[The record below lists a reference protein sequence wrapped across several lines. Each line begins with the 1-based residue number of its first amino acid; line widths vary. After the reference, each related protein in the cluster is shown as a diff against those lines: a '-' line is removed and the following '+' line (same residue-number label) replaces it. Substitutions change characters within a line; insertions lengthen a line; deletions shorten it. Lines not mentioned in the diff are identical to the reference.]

1 MVNYHKMSNF
11 AFNLRAHVRVR
22 TYKIMCAIANSKKTI
37 NKNNK
42 TIMKNKLRSSVC
54 TEGRRMAGARALW
67 VANGMKHEQF
77 GKPIIAIVNSFT
89 QFVPGHTHLHEIG
102 QIVKK
107 EIEALGCYAAEFNTI
122 AVDDGIAMGH
132 DGMLYSLPSRDVI
145 ADSVEYMVNAH
156 KADAMICISNC
167 DKVTPGM
174 LMAAMRLNIPAVFV
188 SGGPMEAGQYKG
200 ENADLITAMVKGGDP
215 TVSDEELKEIEQ
227 CACPGCGACSGMFT
241 ANSMNSLTE
250 AIGLSLPG
258 NGSILATHVNRVQ
271 LFKDAAKL
279 IVKNA
284 FAYYEDGDESVL
296 PRSIATRQAFL
307 NAMTLDIAM
316 GASTNTVLHLLAVA
330 QEGEVDFKMS
340 DIDALSRK
348 VPFLCKLAPNWQK
361 YSIQEEN
368 RAGGI
373 LGILGELAK
382 GNLLDLSCKRV
393 NGATLGEDIKKYSIT
408 GDTIDPEA
416 SRIYHSAP
424 GRKFS
429 NVMGSQ
435 DAQWESLDTDRVNG
449 CIRDIEHAYTKDG
462 GLAVLFGN
470 IAQDGCVVKTAGVAP
485 ELWHFEG
492 PAVVFDSQEDACEG
506 ILGGKVKKGD
516 CVVITHEGPKGGPG
530 MQEMLYPTSYIKSMH
545 MGKECALITD
555 GRFSG
560 GTSGLSI
567 GHISPEAASGGNI
580 GKIKDGDIIVIDIP
594 SRSIN
599 VKLSDEELAARPQQ
613 PLKRNRVISKALRAY
628 AQSVS
633 SADKGGVRIID

>member
-1 MVNYHKMSNF
+1 
-11 AFNLRAHVRVR
+11 
-22 TYKIMCAIANSKKTI
+22 
-37 NKNNK
+37 
-42 TIMKNKLRSSVC
+42 MKHQLRSAVC
-54 TEGRRMAGARALW
+54 TQGRLMAGARALW
-67 VANGMKHEQF
+67 VAAGMKHEQL

-89 QFVPGHTHLHEIG
+89 QFVPGHTHLHEVG

-107 EIEALGCYAAEFNTI
+107 EIESMGCYAAEFNTI

-132 DGMLYSLPSRDVI
+132 DGMLYSLPSRDII

-174 LMAAMRLNIPAVFV
+174 LMAAMRLNIPTIFC
-188 SGGPMEAGQYKG
+188 SGGPMEAGRWKG
-200 ENADLITAMVKGGDP
+200 ENADLITAMIAGGDKS
-215 TVSDEELKEIEQ
+215 VSDDDLTKIEQ
-227 CACPGCGACSGMFT
+227 TTCPGCGCCSGMFT

-250 AIGLSLPG
+250 AIGLALPG
-258 NGSILATHVNRVQ
+258 NGTILATHKNRIQ
-271 LFKDAAKL
+271 LFKDAARQ

-296 PRSIATRQAFL
+296 PRNIATRQAFL

-316 GASTNTVLHLLAVA
+316 GGSTNTVLHLLAVA
-330 QEGEVDFKMS
+330 QEGGVDFKME
-340 DIDALSRK
+340 DIDKLSRK
-348 VPFLCKLAPNWQK
+348 VPCICKLSPNTQK
-361 YSIQEEN
+361 YSVQECN

-373 LGILGELAK
+373 LGILNELKK
-382 GNLLDLSCKRV
+382 GGLVDGSVKRV
-393 NGATLGEDIKKYSIT
+393 DGTTLDEEIKKYDIT
-408 GDTIDPEA
+408 GEHIDPEA

-424 GRKFS
+424 GRRFS
-429 NVMGSQ
+429 TVMGSQ
-435 DAQWESLDTDRVNG
+435 DEQWESLDTDRENG
-449 CIRDIEHAYTKDG
+449 CIRDLQHAYTKDG

-470 IAQDGCVVKTAGVAP
+470 IAQNGCVVKTAGVAP

-506 ILGGKVKKGD
+506 ILGGKVNSGD

-530 MQEMLYPTSYIKSMH
+530 MQEMLYPTSYIKSRH
-545 MGKECALITD
+545 LGKECALITD

-567 GHISPEAASGGNI
+567 GHISPEAAAGGNI

-613 PLKRNRVISKALRAY
+613 PLKRKRVVSKALRAY

>member
-1 MVNYHKMSNF
+1 
-11 AFNLRAHVRVR
+11 
-22 TYKIMCAIANSKKTI
+22 
-37 NKNNK
+37 
-42 TIMKNKLRSSVC
+42 MKHQLRSAVC

-67 VANGMKHEQF
+67 VAAGMKHEQF

-107 EIEALGCYAAEFNTI
+107 EIEAMGCYAAEFNTI
-122 AVDDGIAMGH
+122 AIDDGIAMGH
-132 DGMLYSLPSRDVI
+132 DGMLYSLPSRDII

-174 LMAAMRLNIPAVFV
+174 LMASMRLNIPTVFC
-188 SGGPMEAGQYKG
+188 SGGPMEAGRWKG
-200 ENADLITAMVKGGDP
+200 ENADLITAMIKGADKE
-215 TVSDEELKEIEQ
+215 VSDDELKEIES
-227 CACPGCGACSGMFT
+227 CACPGCGSCSGMFT

-258 NGSILATHVNRVQ
+258 NGTILATHKNRIE
-271 LFKDAAKL
+271 LFKAAARQV
-279 IVKNA
+279 VKNA

-296 PRSIATRQAFL
+296 PRNIASRNAFL

-316 GASTNTVLHLLAVA
+316 GGSTNTVLHLLAVA
-330 QEGEVDFKMS
+330 QEAGADFNMK
-340 DIDALSRK
+340 DIDELSRK
-348 VPFLCKLAPNWQK
+348 VPCLCKLAPNTQK
-361 YSIQEEN
+361 YSVQECG

-373 LGILGELAK
+373 LGILGELQK
-382 GNLLDLSCKRV
+382 GGLLHTEAQRV
-393 NGATLGEDIKKYSIT
+393 DGMTLGDAIAKYSIT
-408 GDTIDPEA
+408 GNAIDAEA
-416 SRIYHSAP
+416 DRIYHSAP
-424 GRKFS
+424 GRRFS
-429 NVMGSQ
+429 TVMGCQ
-435 DAQWESLDTDRVNG
+435 DAQWESLDTDRENG

-470 IAQDGCVVKTAGVAP
+470 IAQDGCVVKTAGVDAS
-485 ELWHFEG
+485 LWHFSG
-492 PAVVFDSQEDACEG
+492 SAVVFDSQEDACDG
-506 ILGGKVKKGD
+506 ILGGKVNSGD

-530 MQEMLYPTSYIKSMH
+530 MQEMLYPTSYIKSRH
-545 MGKECALITD
+545 LGKECALITD

-567 GHISPEAASGGNI
+567 GHISPEAAAGGNI
-580 GKIKDGDIIVIDIP
+580 GKIKDGDIIEIDIP

-613 PLKRNRVISKALRAY
+613 PLKRNRQVSKALRAY

>member
-1 MVNYHKMSNF
+1 
-11 AFNLRAHVRVR
+11 
-22 TYKIMCAIANSKKTI
+22 
-37 NKNNK
+37 
-42 TIMKNKLRSSVC
+42 MKNKLRRSVC
-54 TEGRRMAGARALW
+54 KEGRSMAGARALW

>member
-1 MVNYHKMSNF
+1 
-11 AFNLRAHVRVR
+11 
-22 TYKIMCAIANSKKTI
+22 
-37 NKNNK
+37 
-42 TIMKNKLRSSVC
+42 MKHQLRSAVC
-54 TEGRRMAGARALW
+54 TEGRKMAGARALW
-67 VANGMKHEQF
+67 VAAGMKHEQF

-102 QIVKK
+102 QIVKQ
-107 EIEALGCYAAEFNTI
+107 EIEKMGCYAAEFNTI
-122 AVDDGIAMGH
+122 AIDDGIAMGH
-132 DGMLYSLPSRDVI
+132 DGMLYSLPSRDII

-174 LMAAMRLNIPAVFV
+174 LMAAMRLNIPTIFC
-188 SGGPMEAGQYKG
+188 SGGPMEAGRWKG
-200 ENADLITAMVKGGDP
+200 ENADLITAMIAGADKD
-215 TVSDEELKEIEQ
+215 VSDSDLQKIEG
-227 CACPGCGACSGMFT
+227 CACPGCGCCSGMFT

-250 AIGLSLPG
+250 AIGLALPG
-258 NGSILATHVNRVQ
+258 NGTILATHKDRIE
-271 LFKDAAKL
+271 LFRAAARQ

-284 FAYYEDGDESVL
+284 FAYYQDGDESVL
-296 PRSIATRQAFL
+296 PRSIATRDAFL

-316 GASTNTVLHLLAVA
+316 GGSTNTVLHLLAVA

-340 DIDALSRK
+340 DIDKLSRH
-348 VPFLCKLAPNWQK
+348 VPCLCKLAPNTQK
-361 YSIQEEN
+361 YSVQECN

-373 LGILGELAK
+373 LGILNELDK
-382 GNLLDLSCKRV
+382 GGLIRENVKRV
-393 NGATLGEDIKKYSIT
+393 DGMTLGEAIKKYDIT
-408 GDTIDPEA
+408 TDAPA
-416 SRIYHSAP
+416 SKPFAPVDNWGEFGRQIYYAAP
-424 GRKFS
+424 GRQFS
-429 NVMGSQ
+429 TEMGSQ
-435 DAQWESLDTDRVNG
+435 ETLWPSLDTDREKG

-492 PAVVFDSQEDACEG
+492 PAVVFDSQEDACNG
-506 ILGGKVKKGD
+506 ILGGKVKSGD

-530 MQEMLYPTSYIKSMH
+530 MQEMLYPTSYIKSRH
-545 MGKECALITD
+545 LGKECALITD

-580 GKIKDGDIIVIDIP
+580 GKVKDGDIIVIDIP

-599 VKLSDEELAARPQQ
+599 VKLSDEELEARPQQ
-613 PLKRNRVISKALRAY
+613 PLKRKRVVSKALRAY

-633 SADKGGVRIID
+633 SADKGGVRIIKD

>member
-1 MVNYHKMSNF
+1 
-11 AFNLRAHVRVR
+11 
-22 TYKIMCAIANSKKTI
+22 
-37 NKNNK
+37 
-42 TIMKNKLRSSVC
+42 MKHQLRSAVC

-67 VANGMKHEQF
+67 VATGMKQEQF
-77 GKPIIAIVNSFT
+77 GKPIIAVVNSFT

-102 QIVKK
+102 QIVRE
-107 EIEALGCYAAEFNTI
+107 EIEKMGCYAAEFNTI
-122 AVDDGIAMGH
+122 AIDDGIAMGH
-132 DGMLYSLPSRDVI
+132 DGMLYSLPSRDII

-174 LMAAMRLNIPAVFV
+174 LMAAMRLNIPTVFC
-188 SGGPMEAGQYKG
+188 SGGPMEAGRWRG
-200 ENADLITAMVKGGDP
+200 ENADLITAMVKGADP
-215 TVSDEELKEIEQ
+215 SVSDEEMKEIER
-227 CACPGCGACSGMFT
+227 CACPGCGSCSGMFT

-258 NGSILATHVNRVQ
+258 NGTILATHTNRIE
-271 LFKDAAKL
+271 LFKAAARQV
-279 IVKNA
+279 VKNA
-284 FAYYEDGDESVL
+284 LAYYEEGDDSVL
-296 PRSIATRQAFL
+296 PRNIATRDAFL

-316 GASTNTVLHLLAVA
+316 GGSTNTVLHLLAVA
-330 QEGEVDFKMS
+330 QEAGADFTIK

-348 VPFLCKLAPNWQK
+348 TPCLCKLAPNTQK
-361 YSIQEEN
+361 YSVQECG

-373 LGILGELAK
+373 LGIMNELNKGGLINGDTLRVDGMTLAEAMAK
-382 GNLLDLSCKRV
+382 YD
-393 NGATLGEDIKKYSIT
+393 IT
-408 GDTIDPEA
+408 GKDEIGRGKDHATD
-416 SRIYHSAP
+416 IYFSAP
-424 GRKFS
+424 GNRFS
-429 NVMGSQ
+429 TKMGSQ
-435 DAQWESLDTDRVNG
+435 SEYYESLDTDRANG
-449 CIRDIEHAYTKDG
+449 CIRDLEHAYTKDG

-470 IAQDGCVVKTAGVAP
+470 IAQDGCVVKTAGVD
-485 ELWHFEG
+485 ESIWHFEG

-506 ILGGKVKKGD
+506 ILGGKVKSGD

-545 MGKECALITD
+545 LGKECALITD

-580 GKIKDGDIIVIDIP
+580 GKIHDGDIIIIDIP

-599 VKLSDEELAARPQQ
+599 VKLSDEELSARPQL
-613 PLKRNRVISKALRAY
+613 PLRRQRTVSKALRAY

-633 SADKGGVRIID
+633 SADKGGIRIID

>member
-1 MVNYHKMSNF
+1 
-11 AFNLRAHVRVR
+11 
-22 TYKIMCAIANSKKTI
+22 
-37 NKNNK
+37 
-42 TIMKNKLRSSVC
+42 MKHQLRSAVC

-67 VANGMKHEQF
+67 VANGMKREQF

-107 EIEALGCYAAEFNTI
+107 EIESLGCYAAEFNTI

-145 ADSVEYMVNAH
+145 ADSVEYMINAH
-156 KADAMICISNC
+156 KADAMVCISNC

-174 LMAAMRLNIPAVFV
+174 LMAAMRFNIPAVFV
-188 SGGPMEAGQYKG
+188 SGGPMEAGKING
-200 ENADLITAMVKGGDP
+200 ENADLITAMIKGGDP
-215 TVSDEELKEIEQ
+215 TVSDEELAEVEQ
-227 CACPGCGACSGMFT
+227 RACPGCGACSGMFT

-258 NGSILATHVNRVQ
+258 NGSILATHKRRIQ
-271 LFKDAAKL
+271 LFKDAAHL

-284 FAYYEDGDESVL
+284 LAYYEDGDESVL

-330 QEGEVDFKMS
+330 QEGGVDFKMQ

-382 GNLLDLSCKRV
+382 GNLLDLTCKRV
-393 NGATLGEDIKKYSIT
+393 NGATLGEDIIKYSIT
-408 GDTIDPEA
+408 GLQYKDGKWSNNPMAAVSAEVGG
-416 SRIYHSAP
+416 IYGCAP
-424 GRKFS
+424 GGKFS

-435 DAQWESLDTDRVNG
+435 ENYWESLDTDRENG

-462 GLAVLFGN
+462 GMAVLFGN

-567 GHISPEAASGGNI
+567 GHISPEAANGGNI
-580 GKIKDGDIIVIDIP
+580 GKIVDGDIIVIDIP

-613 PLKRNRVISKALRAY
+613 PLKRKRVVSKALRAY

-633 SADKGGVRIID
+633 SADKGGVRIIED

>member
-1 MVNYHKMSNF
+1 
-11 AFNLRAHVRVR
+11 
-22 TYKIMCAIANSKKTI
+22 
-37 NKNNK
+37 
-42 TIMKNKLRSSVC
+42 MKHQLRSAVC

-67 VANGMKHEQF
+67 VAAGMKHEQF

-107 EIEALGCYAAEFNTI
+107 EIESMGCYAAEFNTI

-132 DGMLYSLPSRDVI
+132 DGMLYSLPSRDII

-174 LMAAMRLNIPAVFV
+174 LMASMRLNIPTIFC
-188 SGGPMEAGQYKG
+188 SGGPMEAGRWKG
-200 ENADLITAMVKGGDP
+200 ENADLITAMIAGADKA
-215 TVSDEELKEIEQ
+215 VSDEDLTKIEQ
-227 CACPGCGACSGMFT
+227 TACPGCGCCSGMFT

-250 AIGLSLPG
+250 AIGLALPG
-258 NGSILATHVNRVQ
+258 NGTILATHKNRIQ
-271 LFKDAAKL
+271 LFKDAVRQ

-296 PRSIATRQAFL
+296 PRNIATRQAFL

-316 GASTNTVLHLLAVA
+316 GGSTNTVLHLLAVA
-330 QEGEVDFKMS
+330 QEGGVDFKMD
-340 DIDALSRK
+340 DIDKLSRK
-348 VPFLCKLAPNWQK
+348 VPCICKLSPNTQK
-361 YSIQEEN
+361 YSVQECN

-373 LGILGELAK
+373 LGILNELNK
-382 GNLLDLSCKRV
+382 GGLIDGSVKRV
-393 NGATLGEDIKKYSIT
+393 DGTTLDEEMKKYDIT
-408 GDTIDPEA
+408 GSAIDPEA

-424 GRKFS
+424 GRRFS
-429 NVMGSQ
+429 TVMGSQ
-435 DAQWESLDTDRVNG
+435 DEQWESLDTDRENG
-449 CIRDIEHAYTKDG
+449 CIRDLQHAYTKDG

-470 IAQDGCVVKTAGVAP
+470 IAQNGCVVKTAGVAP

-492 PAVVFDSQEDACEG
+492 PAVVFDSQEDACDG
-506 ILGGKVKKGD
+506 ILGGKVNSGD

-530 MQEMLYPTSYIKSMH
+530 MQEMLYPTSYIKSRH
-545 MGKECALITD
+545 LGKECALITD

-567 GHISPEAASGGNI
+567 GHISPEAAAGGNI

-599 VKLSDEELAARPQQ
+599 VKLSDEELAAREQQ
-613 PLKRNRVISKALRAY
+613 PLKRNRVVSKALRAY

-633 SADKGGVRIID
+633 SADKGGVRLI

>member
-1 MVNYHKMSNF
+1 
-11 AFNLRAHVRVR
+11 
-22 TYKIMCAIANSKKTI
+22 
-37 NKNNK
+37 
-42 TIMKNKLRSSVC
+42 MKHQLRSAVC

-67 VANGMKHEQF
+67 VATGMKQEQF

-102 QIVKK
+102 QIVRE
-107 EIEALGCYAAEFNTI
+107 EIERMGCYAAEFNTI
-122 AVDDGIAMGH
+122 AIDDGIAMGH
-132 DGMLYSLPSRDVI
+132 DGMLYSLPSRDII

-174 LMAAMRLNIPAVFV
+174 LMASMRLNIPTVFC
-188 SGGPMEAGQYKG
+188 SGGPMEAGRWRG
-200 ENADLITAMVKGGDP
+200 ENADLITAMVKGADP
-215 TVSDEELKEIEQ
+215 SVSDEEMAQIEQ
-227 CACPGCGACSGMFT
+227 CACPGCGSCSGMFT

-258 NGSILATHVNRVQ
+258 NGTILATHTNRIELFRKAARQVVN
-271 LFKDAAKL
+271 
-279 IVKNA
+279 NA
-284 FAYYEDGDESVL
+284 MAYYEDGDESVL

-316 GASTNTVLHLLAVA
+316 GGSTNTVLHLLAVA
-330 QEGEVDFKMS
+330 QEAGVDFTMK
-340 DIDALSRK
+340 DIDTLSRK
-348 VPFLCKLAPNWQK
+348 VPCLCKLAPNTQK
-361 YSIQEEN
+361 YSVQECN

-373 LGILGELAK
+373 LGIMGELSK
-382 GNLLDLSCKRV
+382 GGLIDGSALRVDGMTLDE
-393 NGATLGEDIKKYSIT
+393 AIQTYDIGQVVDKPQT
-408 GDTIDPEA
+408 PHPA
-416 SRIYHSAP
+416 HIYFSAP
-424 GRKFS
+424 AGRFS
-429 NVMGSQ
+429 TKMGSQ
-435 DAQWESLDTDRVNG
+435 GELYPSLDSDRTAG

-470 IAQDGCVVKTAGVAP
+470 IAQDGCVVKTAGVD
-485 ELWHFEG
+485 ESLWHFEG

-506 ILGGKVKKGD
+506 ILGGRVKKGD

-599 VKLSDEELAARPQQ
+599 VKLSDDKLAQRPQQ
-613 PLKRNRVISKALRAY
+613 PLKRNRQVSKALRAY